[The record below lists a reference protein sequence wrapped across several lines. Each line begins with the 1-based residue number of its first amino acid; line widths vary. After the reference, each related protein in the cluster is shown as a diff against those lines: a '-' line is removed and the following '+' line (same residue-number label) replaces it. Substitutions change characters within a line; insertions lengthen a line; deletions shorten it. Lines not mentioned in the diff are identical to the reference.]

1 MSFARARRRVL
12 LALTIAATLLV
23 LAALWVGVRSV
34 IARGE
39 LEAARPSAASA
50 QKALLA
56 GDAVG
61 ARISIDQLV
70 QRASTAAA
78 LTSDP
83 IFRLA
88 EWIPFAGPNFT
99 AFREAAAAVDALA
112 DGLSPLRAVA
122 GTLSFK
128 TLAPVG
134 GTVDLAPLQKA
145 APTLAAAE
153 SALADASRDIRSID
167 TSTTIEQVTSAVNR
181 LVAVTDDAAV
191 SIAAISRTA
200 VLLPKMLG
208 AEGDRNY
215 LLIFQNNAEV
225 RASGG
230 LPGALAIISTS
241 GGHFEMTTQT
251 SARTF
256 PFFDEPVLPLDYATE
271 SLYGSNV
278 ARRMQ
283 NVTLTPDFPTSA
295 SFAAEMWRRQYG
307 VAVDGVIAV
316 DPVVLSYILKA
327 TGPVELASGDTV
339 SVKNAVRFL
348 LSDVYEKYPDNAKQ
362 DEVFADAARSIFTAL
377 SSGSIDAPELLTQ
390 LTRGV
395 SERRVLL
402 WNSRPEEQ
410 ALVADSDFAGELPET
425 NLGATVVGV
434 FLNDATGAKLGYYL
448 DATSRLSVE
457 SCAVEAGE
465 IYRTTIQLTSAV
477 PVDALTSLA
486 PAVIGPGTFGV
497 APAVIRTRVS
507 VYGPVGS
514 AVAAVTVDGAPAR
527 SQPEFHLN
535 RPVAQVIVDL
545 DPGQSQT
552 VVVDMRGADSASP
565 HALLRMT
572 PMLKSGDAV
581 SQVTSCR
588 SSREG

>member
-1 MSFARARRRVL
+1 MRPARARRRVL
-12 LALTIAATLLV
+12 LALTITALLLV

-34 IARGE
+34 MARGE

-56 GDAVG
+56 GDAEG
-61 ARISIDQLV
+61 ARVSIDELV

-99 AFREAAAAVDALA
+99 AFREAAAAVDAIANGLA
-112 DGLSPLRAVA
+112 PLRAVA
-122 GTLSFK
+122 GSLSFE

-153 SALADASRDIRSID
+153 AALADARRDIRSID
-167 TSTTIEQVTSAVNR
+167 TSRTIEQVTSAVDR
-181 LVAVTDDAAV
+181 LATVTDEAAT

-208 AEGDRNY
+208 AEGDRDY

-251 SARTF
+251 SARGF
-256 PFFDEPVLPLDYATE
+256 PLFDEPVLPLDNATE

-278 ARRMQ
+278 ARLMQ
-283 NVTLTPDFPTSA
+283 NVMLTPDFPTSA
-295 SFAAEMWRRQYG
+295 SLAAEMWRRQYG
-307 VAVDGVIAV
+307 VSVDGVIAV

-327 TGPVELASGDTV
+327 TGPVELASGETV
-339 SVKNAVRFL
+339 SAKNAVRFL
-348 LSDVYEKYPDNAKQ
+348 LSEVYEKYPDNATQ
-362 DEVFADAARSIFTAL
+362 DEVFADAARSVFTAL

-402 WNSRPEEQ
+402 WNSRPDEQ
-410 ALVADSDFAGELPET
+410 AFVANSDFAGELPET

-448 DATSRLSVE
+448 DATSTLTVE
-457 SCAVEAGE
+457 SCAAEEGE
-465 IYRTTIQLTSAV
+465 TYRTTIQLTSAV

-497 APAVIRTRVS
+497 APAVIRTRLS

-514 AVAAVTVDGAPAR
+514 AVTAVMVDGAPAP

-535 RPVAQVIVDL
+535 RPVAQIIIDL

-552 VVVDMRGADSASP
+552 VVVDMQGADSASP
-565 HALLRMT
+565 QALLRMT
-572 PMLKSGDAV
+572 PMLRNSGALA
-581 SQVTSCR
+581 QVTTCR
-588 SSREG
+588 SSRQG